1 MEDVTNDKINKIE
14 ENTIKIGQE
23 TEDKELLKKNNK
35 LIKQQKAEKIIQKWL
50 KLQKTI
56 KEEITLEEVI
66 TKQQTD
72 DFNYLKELFFK
83 YYETKIKIRKE
94 FEIIRS
100 LDKNIKNFTS
110 EYYLE
115 KNIESELCDTVGTIK
130 NLLFLIRNNYDYITK
145 IVSLIEE
152 TDEQEKVDS
161 LVELF
166 CNQFYDNILIP
177 NPEQE
182 ELLILMYKLLE
193 EEITPMNSASV
204 DEFLSDN
211 TFLGKFISSY
221 INKRELKVFL
231 KMLLNPLILSI
242 ENSGLE
248 CMDMS
253 LQNINREVNK
263 RKDERISDKNF
274 DAWLR
279 EIPKTNINFKKYY
292 MPGNEEMNEDDV
304 KEEKKDDTK
313 QEKIV
318 YNSDYKEELTL
329 DKIYNKITNEKNN
342 DIKEIYLYQLEQIG
356 NDPDIFTNA
365 GIKLVINDTYFQ
377 NNRQLILKKYFENFL
392 FIKDKIDYLI
402 QALIDR
408 ISTIPYTVRCI
419 CKVIS
424 LLMQKKFPSLPTFLR
439 NSFIGKFIFDK
450 CIFPVLSLENKN
462 VMDSRIFS
470 QNTKRCLN
478 VIISVLSNA
487 NRCSLYPTTT
497 DTEKTVFN
505 YYLFEIIPLINKF
518 YEKVIDIELPKT
530 LEELIAKVKLKIE
543 QNIDNK
549 IFHFR
554 RKNIKRRIDPTKK
567 EIESKKE
574 PEKLEEE
581 IKYNYFKNNDDEI
594 MHLESI
600 CFSAQDIL
608 FILSLIQKKPK
619 LFEGLPDYKFFS
631 KTIERIKAEDERL
644 QNIVRKNGINKQFF
658 IVFQEEKNLKLENL
672 IRNNSSNVST
682 FSSINQDSDI
692 ICKRIKFCIK
702 TILKDL
708 NLLNNK
714 DYSYLN
720 RAISTNKF
728 FGAIKKTLNN
738 ITYSSGETD
747 KIPLKWYGQ
756 YLYNNKKGLS
766 QIYQNDDYEKLY
778 IELLEEEE
786 NILKELK
793 LFSSTIITRD
803 GMNLRCAE
811 NLLDKVKY
819 DLGDIEEAKK
829 FVKIEKFIDTEKIE
843 VCMRFKEE
851 KDDKNS
857 SEKLPMVII
866 TDISEC
872 NHQKNAT
879 DDNDKKNKSLAHTL
893 FIKDF
898 INKFTD
904 NSQNMDKNS
913 LNYKLKIFSTEDII
927 NSERKNGIFKTMKM
941 YMNLVKKRIKE
952 PIINEGLFNDLP
964 NIGEIAE
971 KIEDHILRQIYK
983 DVFPPE
989 QKEDVI
995 FYQRTKCLNWVTPE
1009 QLDIKTIYINQ
1020 LRFAIDSIKQIDE
1033 ARSVLDKLDLIASA
1047 HTSVN
1052 NTIKFSSGKDDDSGQ
1067 DEMTPILQYII
1078 LKAHP
1083 KRMHSNINY
1092 IKCFLG
1098 DSNLT
1103 DSKGFLLSQIESA
1116 ASYINNLNY
1125 EILKI
1130 PKEEFET
1137 QYENYKKKYNF

>member
-1 MEDVTNDKINKIE
+1 M
-14 ENTIKIGQE
+14 
-23 TEDKELLKKNNK
+23 
-35 LIKQQKAEKIIQKWL
+35 
-50 KLQKTI
+50 
-56 KEEITLEEVI
+56 
-66 TKQQTD
+66 
-72 DFNYLKELFFK
+72 
-83 YYETKIKIRKE
+83 
-94 FEIIRS
+94 
-100 LDKNIKNFTS
+100 
-110 EYYLE
+110 
-115 KNIESELCDTVGTIK
+115 
-130 NLLFLIRNNYDYITK
+130 
-145 IVSLIEE
+145 
-152 TDEQEKVDS
+152 
-161 LVELF
+161 
-166 CNQFYDNILIP
+166 
-177 NPEQE
+177 
-182 ELLILMYKLLE
+182 
-193 EEITPMNSASV
+193 
-204 DEFLSDN
+204 
-211 TFLGKFISSY
+211 
-221 INKRELKVFL
+221 
-231 KMLLNPLILSI
+231 
-242 ENSGLE
+242 
-248 CMDMS
+248 
-253 LQNINREVNK
+253 
-263 RKDERISDKNF
+263 
-274 DAWLR
+274 
-279 EIPKTNINFKKYY
+279 
-292 MPGNEEMNEDDV
+292 
-304 KEEKKDDTK
+304 
-313 QEKIV
+313 
-318 YNSDYKEELTL
+318 
-329 DKIYNKITNEKNN
+329 
-342 DIKEIYLYQLEQIG
+342 
-356 NDPDIFTNA
+356 
-365 GIKLVINDTYFQ
+365 
-377 NNRQLILKKYFENFL
+377 KKYFENFL

-424 LLMQKKFPSLPTFLR
+424 LLMQKKFPSLPKFLR

-567 EIESKKE
+567 EIEIKKE

-766 QIYQNDDYEKLY
+766 KIYQNDDYEKLY

>member
-439 NSFIGKFIFDK
+439 NSCIGKFIFDK

-567 EIESKKE
+567 EIEIKKE

-766 QIYQNDDYEKLY
+766 KIYQDDDYEKLY

>member
-365 GIKLVINDTYFQ
+365 GIRLVINDTYFQ

-567 EIESKKE
+567 EIEIKKE

-766 QIYQNDDYEKLY
+766 KIYQDDDYEKLY

-1009 QLDIKTIYINQ
+1009 QLDIKSIYINQ
-1020 LRFAIDSIKQIDE
+1020 LGFAIDSIRQIDE

>member
-1 MEDVTNDKINKIE
+1 M
-14 ENTIKIGQE
+14 
-23 TEDKELLKKNNK
+23 
-35 LIKQQKAEKIIQKWL
+35 
-50 KLQKTI
+50 
-56 KEEITLEEVI
+56 
-66 TKQQTD
+66 
-72 DFNYLKELFFK
+72 
-83 YYETKIKIRKE
+83 
-94 FEIIRS
+94 
-100 LDKNIKNFTS
+100 
-110 EYYLE
+110 
-115 KNIESELCDTVGTIK
+115 
-130 NLLFLIRNNYDYITK
+130 
-145 IVSLIEE
+145 
-152 TDEQEKVDS
+152 
-161 LVELF
+161 
-166 CNQFYDNILIP
+166 
-177 NPEQE
+177 
-182 ELLILMYKLLE
+182 
-193 EEITPMNSASV
+193 
-204 DEFLSDN
+204 
-211 TFLGKFISSY
+211 
-221 INKRELKVFL
+221 
-231 KMLLNPLILSI
+231 
-242 ENSGLE
+242 
-248 CMDMS
+248 
-253 LQNINREVNK
+253 
-263 RKDERISDKNF
+263 
-274 DAWLR
+274 
-279 EIPKTNINFKKYY
+279 
-292 MPGNEEMNEDDV
+292 
-304 KEEKKDDTK
+304 
-313 QEKIV
+313 
-318 YNSDYKEELTL
+318 
-329 DKIYNKITNEKNN
+329 
-342 DIKEIYLYQLEQIG
+342 
-356 NDPDIFTNA
+356 
-365 GIKLVINDTYFQ
+365 
-377 NNRQLILKKYFENFL
+377 
-392 FIKDKIDYLI
+392 
-402 QALIDR
+402 
-408 ISTIPYTVRCI
+408 
-419 CKVIS
+419 
-424 LLMQKKFPSLPTFLR
+424 
-439 NSFIGKFIFDK
+439 
-450 CIFPVLSLENKN
+450 
-462 VMDSRIFS
+462 
-470 QNTKRCLN
+470 
-478 VIISVLSNA
+478 
-487 NRCSLYPTTT
+487 
-497 DTEKTVFN
+497 
-505 YYLFEIIPLINKF
+505 
-518 YEKVIDIELPKT
+518 IDIELPKT

-567 EIESKKE
+567 EIEIKKE

-766 QIYQNDDYEKLY
+766 KIYQNDDYEKLY